1 MLMSGETVRY
11 ELTLMKSSLFAF
23 GAERVKSRTRINTK
37 YPCVNYKV
45 ALSTLFHIRKHRLHI

>member
-23 GAERVKSRTRINTK
+23 GAERVKSRTRINTLPMCK
-37 YPCVNYKV
+37 LQGRFINPF
-45 ALSTLFHIRKHRLHI
+45 SHT